1 MPGKRVRLLCCA
13 ARTCMLHMHAVC
25 TYSMLYMHAICTY
38 SMLHM
43 HAICTCVRRARLA
56 PETPQTRAR
65 ARKTNKLMRM
75 ASADES
81 RMPHRAGDEA
91 RPHKPAQAGAG
102 GHGWNSARPQIA
114 KNFSQ
119 RNQMSETSWP
129 PKETRKRLPTMPTAR
144 MRARTALL
152 RIAISG
158 ALCCGALFNCA
169 IGFITS
175 PLLPVR
181 SNSISIHLRR
191 GGVAPQRSRQDCS
204 LCGTRGFGCVRV
216 AMAASVDGGR

>member
-1 MPGKRVRLLCCA
+1 MRGSEWRVGGVEAQPEPLANDDAAPVIKRPP
-13 ARTCMLHMHAVC
+13 AR
-25 TYSMLYMHAICTY
+25 
-38 SMLHM
+38 
-43 HAICTCVRRARLA
+43 RLA
-56 PETPQTRAR
+56 APPPLFFSVHHGPSQDPSSA
-65 ARKTNKLMRM
+65 APVLLRM
-75 ASADES
+75 LLLDHGY
-81 RMPHRAGDEA
+81 MPH
-91 RPHKPAQAGAG
+91 
-102 GHGWNSARPQIA
+102 
-114 KNFSQ
+114 
-119 RNQMSETSWP
+119 
-129 PKETRKRLPTMPTAR
+129 L
-144 MRARTALL
+144 RARTALL